1 MADMTAGSGPRADG
15 RRPDELR
22 PVELERDFTKFAPG
36 SVLVRMGRTAVLC
49 TASFAEEPPRWLKGS
64 GKGWVTAE
72 YSMLPGSS
80 PERVEREASK
90 GRQSGRTQE
99 IQRLIGRSLRAVTD
113 LAVLVEQQVTLDC
126 DVLQAD
132 GGTRTASIVGA
143 WVALHDACTRMVAAG
158 RLSAH
163 PVREGCAAVSVG
175 IVRGTPM
182 LDLAYVED
190 AGAEVDMN
198 VVMTGSGGLV
208 EVQGTAEG
216 APFSRQELD
225 EMLALA
231 DRGIAMLLGA
241 QADVVATAPP
251 PRDPRGT
258 PIRG

>member
-1 MADMTAGSGPRADG
+1 
-15 RRPDELR
+15 
-22 PVELERDFTKFAPG
+22 
-36 SVLVRMGRTAVLC
+36 
-49 TASFAEEPPRWLKGS
+49 
-64 GKGWVTAE
+64 
-72 YSMLPGSS
+72 MLPGSS
-80 PERVEREASK
+80 PERVDREAAR

-113 LAVLVEQQVTLDC
+113 LSVLVEQQVTLDC

-143 WVALHDACTRMVAAG
+143 WVALHDACSRMVGAG
-158 RLSAH
+158 RLASH
-163 PVREGCAAVSVG
+163 PLKEGCAAVSVG
-175 IVRGTPM
+175 IVGGTPM

-216 APFSRQELD
+216 APFSREELD

-231 DRGIAMLLGA
+231 QSGIAELLVA
-241 QADVVATAPP
+241 QAHVVAAPP
-251 PRDPRGT
+251 PERDPRGS